1 MTHKVH
7 PKVFRIRQITDW
19 SSRGF
24 YSSRADV
31 SAKGRYKKGF
41 AEYLKEDFEI
51 RNFLNKKLAKIG
63 IENIEIERFPTKINI
78 IISTARPGLIIG
90 RRGEGVEELK
100 KELEKIIFKKNL
112 TIFKKGKSRP
122 FEVRLE
128 IKEIKYP
135 WLSATLTAQW
145 IAQQIEKRMPFR
157 RTLKQAIEKTSVYK
171 EIQGIRV
178 QVSGR
183 LDGKE
188 IARTEWLRKG
198 KLPRQTIRA
207 DIDYGTA
214 RAYCTYGV
222 VGVKVWLYKGEK
234 FE

>member
-7 PKVFRIRQITDW
+7 PKVFRIKQISDW
-19 SSRGF
+19 DSRGF
-24 YSSRADV
+24 Y
-31 SAKGRYKKGF
+31 KKD
-41 AEYLKEDFEI
+41 ASKYLKEDFEI
-51 RNFLNKKLAKIG
+51 REFFKKKLSKIG
-63 IENIEIERFPTKINI
+63 IEKIEIERFSTKINI

-112 TIFKKGKSRP
+112 TILKKGKSRP

-145 IAQQIEKRMPFR
+145 IAQQIEKRMRFR
-157 RTLKQAIEKTSVYK
+157 RTLKQAIEKTSAYK

-183 LDGKE
+183 LDGNE

-198 KLPRQTIRA
+198 RLPRQTIRA

-222 VGVKVWLYKGEK
+222 IGIKVWLYKGEK